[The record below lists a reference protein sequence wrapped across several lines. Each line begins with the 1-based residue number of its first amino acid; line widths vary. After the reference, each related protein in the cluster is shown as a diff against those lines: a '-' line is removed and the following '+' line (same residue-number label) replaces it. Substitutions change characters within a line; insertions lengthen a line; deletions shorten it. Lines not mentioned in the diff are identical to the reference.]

1 MDDKTYRLSGAGALT
16 VPAAHVDKLL
26 ELGDGECALL
36 YLHALRMGGTL
47 SPALAARELGRSE
60 ERILAAAE
68 KLGRAGLWSTE
79 TPPLPGPP
87 DTLTGYSSGEIVRR
101 TRDDRA
107 FQGLLSETQRVLG
120 HSLSGE
126 DLKTLFGIYDQL
138 AMSPEVIMLLINHC
152 AERRRRRYGEGRLPT
167 MSAIRKEAFRWA
179 NREILTLEQAEE
191 YVASLDRMEEESR
204 RVRAALGLADR
215 QLAPTERSYL
225 ENWLSMGYGADALAV
240 AYDRTVVSTGKL
252 TWAYM
257 DKIVKSWYRK
267 GLFTPE
273 EIEKGDVRP
282 GGRRPETKEGSPE
295 TPGGDDKNRL
305 KRILNMDEVK

>member
-1 MDDKTYRLSGAGALT
+1 MDDKTYSLSGAGALT
-16 VPAAHVDKLL
+16 VPAGHVDKLL
-26 ELGDGECALL
+26 SLADGECALL

-47 SPALAARELGRSE
+47 SPALAARELGRGE

-79 TPPLPGPP
+79 APPLPGPEALP
-87 DTLTGYSSGEIVRR
+87 EYSAAEIVRH

-152 AERRRRRYGEGRLPT
+152 AERLRRRYGEGRLPT
-167 MSAIRKEAFRWA
+167 MNAIRKEAFRWA
-179 NREILTLEQAEE
+179 NREIVTLEQAEE
-191 YVASLDRMEEESR
+191 YVASLDRMDQELGK
-204 RVRAALGLADR
+204 ALSVLQISGR
-215 QLAPTERSYL
+215 EPTKTERGYL
-225 ENWLSMGYGADALAV
+225 ESWLSMGYGADALAV
-240 AYDRTVVSTGKL
+240 AYDRTVTQIHKFS
-252 TWAYM
+252 WAYM
-257 DKIVKSWYRK
+257 NKIVQSWYKK

-273 EIEKGDVRP
+273 EIEKGDVP
-282 GGRRPETKEGSPE
+282 PGRRRDGEKSGGAASPR
-295 TPGGDDKNRL
+295 GDDSERLMEKLVKN
-305 KRILNMDEVK
+305 KG